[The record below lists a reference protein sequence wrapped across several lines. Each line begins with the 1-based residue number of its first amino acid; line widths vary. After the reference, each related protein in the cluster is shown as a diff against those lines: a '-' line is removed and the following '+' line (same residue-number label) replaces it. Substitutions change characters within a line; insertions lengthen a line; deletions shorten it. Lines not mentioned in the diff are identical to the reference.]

1 MLAFGVHF
9 GEQGLRSIIILEVLF
24 GFKHVF
30 LLFFLEVKYQVLEVW
45 LQNPGGPIS
54 YNIEG
59 FVVGG
64 LLK

>member
-45 LQNPGGPIS
+45 LQNPGGP
-54 YNIEG
+54 
-59 FVVGG
+59 FR
-64 LLK
+64 